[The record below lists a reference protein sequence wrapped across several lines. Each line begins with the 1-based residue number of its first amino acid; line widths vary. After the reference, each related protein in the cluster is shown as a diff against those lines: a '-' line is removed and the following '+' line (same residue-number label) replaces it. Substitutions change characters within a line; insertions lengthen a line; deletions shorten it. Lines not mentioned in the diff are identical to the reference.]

1 MIALVAFCLS
11 YTIGSFPTGKLVA
24 WMYGVRIEQVG
35 SGNVGATN
43 IARTL
48 GKKPG
53 IVTLLADMGKG
64 ITALI
69 MARSLAVP
77 VELEPL
83 IGLTVVAGH
92 CFSIPGKLR
101 GGKGVATAFGC
112 LIALEPL
119 LSLIV
124 LSIFTLLFL
133 LKRIVSL
140 ASIGASLTVIA
151 AGFTGASIYEHI
163 GYIGLG
169 VLVIARHTANI
180 RRLLA
185 GTEAPFSF
193 SKSTET
199 ASINNS
205 P

>member
-1 MIALVAFCLS
+1 MNFVVFCIS
-11 YTIGSFPTGKLVA
+11 YLIGSFPTGKLVA

-53 IVTLLADMGKG
+53 IITLLTDMGKG
-64 ITALI
+64 IAALLV
-69 MARSLAVP
+69 ARSLAVP
-77 VELEPL
+77 AELEPL
-83 IGLTVVAGH
+83 IGLAVVAGH

-112 LIALEPL
+112 LIALQPI

-124 LSIFTLLFL
+124 LTVFALLFL

-140 ASIGASLTVIA
+140 ASIGASLTVIG
-151 AGFTGASIYEHI
+151 AGILGATVYEQI
-163 GYIGLG
+163 GYTGLG
-169 VLVIARHTANI
+169 VLVIIRHIPNI
-180 RRLLA
+180 RRLCA
-185 GTEAPFSF
+185 GTETQFNF

-199 ASINNS
+199 AS
-205 P
+205 